1 MAKQF
6 QFRGVGEKKDR
17 ESLNLPI
24 FTKMWVSLISDLTM
38 ARWQRRLELLCW
50 NEKDA
55 SGIVHAILGL
65 GIAKTCK
72 NTSRYLVLVWPLE
85 CFDQRILGN
94 SQIRRK
100 NGPWIPSFW
109 PSRDDKRPKGK
120 NLALSNTAELLTRE
134 VYHLKWRKGGLV

>member
-24 FTKMWVSLISDLTM
+24 VTKMWVSLISDLTM

-65 GIAKTCK
+65 GIENLQKH
-72 NTSRYLVLVWPLE
+72 LE
-85 CFDQRILGN
+85 VSCVGLATGMLWSKDIGELSN
-94 SQIRRK
+94 SEKKRAL
-100 NGPWIPSFW
+100 NSFI
-109 PSRDDKRPKGK
+109 
-120 NLALSNTAELLTRE
+120 LALS
-134 VYHLKWRKGGLV
+134 WRQET